1 MEKRPEQTFLQR
13 RCANDQQ
20 VFEKVSSSYSSENYK
35 AKPQVDVTSSVRMA
49 IIRKTKDNKVF
60 LRTWRT
66 GDPCAG
72 LVGV

>member
-1 MEKRPEQTFLQR
+1 MEKRPEQTFLR
-13 RCANDQQ
+13 RRGTNDLQ
-20 VFEKVSSSYSSENYK
+20 VFEKVSSSYSSENCK
-35 AKPQVDVTSSVRMA
+35 AKRQVDITSSVRMA
-49 IIRKTKDNKVF
+49 IIRKTNDNEMF